1 MADDPRD
8 TENSRSEDISSVNEE
23 ATPEE
28 LMRVEEQDGESNELV
43 ELHDDLN
50 NTARP
55 PEEELGSV
63 HYGNQVFNPQAE
75 AQQAFRR
82 QNAATQRQERVQAE
96 EATEKQSI
104 AQAINAEIENN
115 LDTVDGTFDG
125 NLDSFGHDDISLK
138 SDPSTIELPEIP
150 LSTSDTNQL
159 RGDRE
164 QPRGTGRGERGPDF
178 IPSGEEAPATDADA
192 PALAD
197 DAAQSEITDE
207 AITDDVIEVEKV
219 ADAPTLSAG
228 SVTGSEDSAISL
240 NVSAALNDLDGGSET
255 LSVVISG
262 VPEGAILSAGTN
274 NGDGTWSVPAGQL
287 GGLKIT
293 PPENYSGSFSLTVT
307 ATSREANGST
317 SSTSSS
323 FTVDVAGV
331 ADGATLDVSD
341 ASGRE
346 DSAIALDIDTELL
359 DGSES
364 ISVKITGVPD
374 GATLSAGTNNGD
386 GTWTLSP
393 DQLEGLTIT
402 PAPDF
407 SGEIDLSVLV
417 STTDGDDTAVVME
430 EIKVDV
436 EGIADAPTLE
446 TSNASGAEDSAIAL
460 NIDAG
465 LTDSSE
471 TLTVTIS
478 GVPDGATLSAGTDNG
493 DGTWTLSP
501 DQLEGLTITPAEDF
515 SGSFDLGVT
524 AQSADGS
531 DIATTTGSIT
541 VDVAGVADAPTLDV
555 ADASGSEDSA
565 IALVI
570 DAGLTDSSEVLT
582 VTISG
587 VPGGATLSAGTDN
600 GDGTW
605 TLNPDQLEGLTITPA
620 EDFSGSFDLGVTVQS
635 ADGED
640 VATTT
645 GSITVDVASVADAP
659 TLDVSD
665 ASGNEDSAIA
675 LDIDAGLTDSSEVLS
690 ITISGVPDGAT
701 LSAGTDNGDGTWTL
715 NADQLEGLTITPAE
729 DFSGS
734 FDLGVTAISADG
746 DDVATT
752 TGSITV
758 DVAGVADAPTL
769 DVTDASGSED
779 SAIALDIDA
788 GLTDSSEVL
797 TITISGVPDGATLSA
812 GTDNGDGTWTLNP
825 DQLEGLTITP
835 AEDFSGSF
843 DLGVTAQSADGEDVA
858 TTTGSITVDVAG
870 VADAPTLDASDASG
884 NEDSAIA
891 LDIDAGLTDSSEVLS
906 VTISGVPDGAT
917 LSAGTDNGDGT
928 WTLSPD
934 QLEGLTI
941 TPAEDFS
948 GSFDLGVTATS
959 ADGEDVATTTGSIT
973 VDVAGVADAPMLD
986 VSDASGSEDS
996 AIALDIDTG
1005 LTDSSEALSITISGV
1020 PDGATLSAG
1029 TDNGDGTWTL
1039 SPDQLEGLTIT
1050 PAEDFSG
1057 SFDLGVTATSA
1068 DGEDIATTTGSITVD
1083 VAGVADAP
1091 TLEVSDASGSED
1103 SAIALDIDA
1112 GLTDSSEVLS
1122 VTISGV
1128 PDGATLSA
1136 GTDNGD
1142 GTWTLSPDQLEGLT
1156 ITPAEDF
1163 SGSFDL
1169 GVTATS
1175 ADGEDVATTTGS
1187 ITVDVAGVADA
1198 PMLDVSD
1205 ASGSEDSAIALDI
1218 DTGLTDSSEAL
1229 SITISGVPDGATL
1242 SAGTDNG
1249 DGTWTLSPDQLEG
1262 LTITPAEDFSGSF
1275 DLGVTATSADG
1286 EDIATTTGSITVDV
1300 AGVAD
1305 APTLEV
1311 SDASGSEDSA
1321 IALDIDAGLTDSS
1334 EVLSVTISG
1343 VPDGATLSA
1352 GTDNGDGTW
1361 TLNPDQLEGLTI
1373 TPAEDFSGSFDLG
1386 VTATSAD
1393 GEDVATTTGSITVDV
1408 AGVADA
1414 PMLDVSDASGS
1425 EDSAIAL
1432 DIDTGLTDSSEA
1444 LSITISGVPDGAT
1457 LSAGTDNG
1465 DGTWTLN
1472 PDQLEGLTITPAEDF
1487 SGSFDLGVTATSADG
1502 EDIAT
1507 TTGSITVDVAGVA
1520 DAPTLEVSDASGSE
1534 DSAIALDIDTG
1545 LTDSSEALSITI
1557 SGVPDGAT
1565 LSAGTD
1571 NGDGTWTLNPD
1582 QLEGLTITPAE
1593 DFSGSFDLG
1602 VTATSADGEDIAT
1615 TTGSITVDVA
1625 GVADAPTLE
1634 VSDASGSEDSAIA
1647 LDIDTGLTDSS
1658 EALSITISG
1667 VPDGATLSAGT
1678 DNGDGTWTL
1687 NPDQLE
1693 GLTITPAEDFS
1704 GSFDLGVTATSSDG
1718 DDVATTTGSI
1728 TVDVAGVADTPT
1740 LDVADASGSE
1750 DSAIALDIDAGLT
1763 DSSEALSITIS
1774 GVPDGATLSAG
1785 TDNGDGTWTLNPDQ
1799 LEGLTITPAEDFSG
1813 SFDLGVTATSADGED
1828 IATTTGSITVDVAGV
1843 ADAPTLEVSDASG
1856 SEDSAIALDID
1867 TGLTDSSEALSIT
1880 ISGVP
1885 DGATLSAG
1893 TDNGDGT
1900 WTLNPDQLEGLTI
1913 TPAEDFSGSFDLG
1926 VTATSSD
1933 GDDVATTTGS
1943 ITVDVAGV
1951 ADTPTLDVA
1960 DASGSEDSAIAL
1972 DIDAGLTD
1980 SSEALSITISG
1991 VPDGATLSAGTDNG
2005 DGTWTLSPDQLEG
2018 LTITPAEDFSGSFDL
2033 GVTATSADGEDVAT
2047 TTGSITVDVTG
2058 VADAPT
2064 LDVAD
2069 ASGSEDSAIAL
2080 DIDAGLTDSSEVLS
2094 ITISGV
2100 PDGATLSAGTDNGDG
2115 TWTLSPDQLEGL
2127 TITPAEDFSGSFDLG
2142 VTAQSVDG
2150 EDIATTT
2157 GSITVDVAGV
2167 ADAPTLDVSD
2177 ASGSEDNAIA
2187 LDIYAD
2193 LTDSSEVLAVTI
2205 SGVPHGAT
2213 LSAGTDN
2220 GDGTW
2225 TLSPDQLEGLTITP
2239 AEDYSG
2245 SFDLGVTA
2253 TSADGEDIATTTGSI
2268 TVDVAGV
2275 ADAPTLETSN
2285 ASGSE
2290 DTAIALDID
2299 AGLTDSSEVL
2309 SVTIS
2314 GVPDGATLSAG
2325 TDNGDGTWTLNPDQ
2339 LEGLTITPAEN
2350 FSGSFDLGV
2359 TATSA
2364 DGDDIATTTGSI
2376 TVDVAGVADAPTL
2389 DVADASGSEDSAIAL
2404 DIDAGITDSSEV
2416 LSVTISGVPDG
2427 AALSAGTDNGD
2438 GTWTLSPD
2446 QLEGLT
2452 ITPAEDFSGSFDLGV
2467 TAQSADGEDVATTT
2481 GSITVDVAGVAD
2493 APTLDV
2499 ADASGSEDSAIALD
2513 IDAGLTD
2520 SSEVLTITISGVP
2533 DGATLSAGTDNG
2545 DGTWTL
2551 TPDQLEGLT
2560 ITPAEDFWGSF
2571 DLGVTATS
2579 ADGDDV
2585 ATTIGSITV
2594 DVAGV
2599 ADAPTLD
2606 VADASGNEDSAIALD
2621 IDAGLTDSS
2630 EVLSVT
2636 ISGVPD
2642 GATLSAGTDNGDG
2655 TWTLSPDQ
2663 LEGLTI
2669 TPADDFSGSFDLGV
2683 TATSADGEDV
2693 ATTTGSITVEVA
2705 GVADAPT
2712 LDVSDASGNEDSAI
2726 ALDID
2731 AGLTDSSEFLTITVS
2746 GVPDGATLSAGTDN
2760 GDGTWTLSPDQL
2772 EGLTVTPAE
2781 DFSGSF
2787 DLGVTAT
2794 SADGDDVATT
2804 TGSITVDVAG
2814 VADAPTLNVADASG
2828 SEDSA
2833 IALDIDAGL
2842 TDSSEVLSITISGVP
2857 DGATLSAGTDNG
2869 DGTWTLN
2876 PDQLEGLTITPAED
2890 FSGSFDLG
2898 VTATSADGE
2907 DVATTTGSITID
2919 VAGVADAPTLE
2930 VADAS
2935 GSEDSAIALDIDAGL
2950 TDSSEVLT
2958 VTISRVPDGATL
2970 SAGTDNGDGTWTLS
2984 PDQLEGLT
2992 ITPAEDFSGS
3002 FDLGVTAT
3010 SADGENVATTTG
3022 SITVDVAGVADAPT
3036 LDVSDA
3042 SGNEDSAIALDIDA
3056 GLTDSS
3062 EVLSVT
3068 ISGVPDGATLS
3079 AGTDNGDGTWTLN
3092 PDQLE
3097 GLTITPA
3104 EDFSGSFDLG
3114 VTATSADGEDVA
3126 TTTGSITVDVAGVAD
3141 APTLDVSDA
3150 SGSEDSAIALDI
3162 DAGLA
3167 DSSEVLS
3174 ITISGVPDG
3183 ATLSAGTDNGGG
3195 TWTLSPDQLE
3205 GLTITPAEDFS
3216 GSFDLGV
3223 TATSADGDD
3232 VATTTGSITIDV
3244 AGVADAPT
3252 LDVAD
3257 ASGSEDS
3264 AIALDIDAGLTDSSE
3279 VLSIT
3284 ISGVPDGA
3292 TLSAGTDNGDGTWT
3306 LSPDQ
3311 LEGLTMTP
3319 AEDFSGSFDLGV
3331 TATSADG
3338 EDVATTTGS
3347 ITVDVA
3353 GVADAPTL
3361 DVSDASGNEDSAI
3374 ALDIDAGL
3382 TDSSEV
3388 LSVTISGVPD
3398 GATLSAGTDNGD
3410 GTWTLNPDQLEGL
3423 TITPAEDFSGSFD
3436 LGVTAQSADGE
3447 DIATTTGSITVDV
3460 AGVADAPTLETSNAS
3475 GSEDSAIALD
3485 IDAGLTDSSEVL
3497 SITISGVPDG
3507 ATLSAGTDNGDG
3519 TWTLSPDQLEGL
3531 TITPAE
3537 DFSGSFDL
3545 GVTATSADGD
3555 DIATKTGSITVDVA
3569 GVADAPT
3576 LDVTDASGSEDSAI
3590 ALDIDAGLTDS
3601 SEVLSVTI
3609 SGVPDGA
3616 TLSAGTDNGDGTWT
3630 LNPDQ
3635 LEGLTITPA
3644 EDFSGSFDLGVTAT
3658 SVDSE
3663 DVATTTGSITVDVA
3677 GVADAPTLETSNASG
3692 SEDSAIALD
3701 IDAGLT
3707 DSSEVLSVTISG
3719 VPDGATLS
3727 AGTDNG
3733 DGTWTL
3739 SPDQLEG
3746 LTITPAEDFSG
3757 SFDLGVTA
3765 TSADGE
3771 DVATTTGSI
3780 TVDVAGVADA
3790 PTLDV
3795 SDASGNEDSAIA
3807 LDIDAGLT
3815 DSSEVLSITISGV
3828 PDGATLSAGTDN
3840 GDGTWTLNPDQLEG
3854 LTITPA
3860 EDFSGSFDLGVTA
3873 TSADGEDV
3881 ATMTGSITVDVAG
3894 VADAPTL
3901 DVADASGSE
3910 DSAIALDIDAGLTDS
3925 SEVLTVTI
3933 SGVPDGATLSAGT
3946 DNGDGTWTLSPD
3958 QLEGLTITPA
3968 EDFSGSFELGVT
3980 ATSADGEDVATT
3992 TGSITVDVA
4001 GVADAPTLDVADAS
4015 GSEDSAIA
4023 LDIDAGLMDSSETLT
4038 VTISGVPDG
4047 ATLSAGTDNGDGTWT
4062 LNPDQLEG
4070 LTITPAE
4077 DFSGSFDLG
4086 VTAQSADGEDVAT
4099 TTGSIT
4105 VDVAGVADAPTLD
4118 VSDATGSEDSAIAL
4132 DIDAGLTDSSEVLS
4146 ITISGVPDGTT
4157 LSAGTDNGDGTW
4169 TLNPDQLEGLT
4180 ITPAEDFSGSFDLGV
4195 TATSADGEDV
4205 ATTTGSI
4212 TVDVAGV
4219 ADAPTLDV
4227 ADASG
4232 SEDSAIA
4239 LDIDAGLT
4247 DSSEV
4252 LSVTISGVP
4261 HGATLSAGT
4270 DNGDGTWTLN
4280 PDQLEGLTITPA
4292 EDFSGSFDLGVT
4304 ATSADGEDV
4313 ATTAGSITVDVS
4325 GVADAPTLDVS
4336 DTSGSE
4342 DSAIALNIDAG
4353 LTDSSEVLSITI
4365 SGVPDG
4371 ATLSAG
4377 TDNGDGTWTLN
4388 PDQLEGLTITPAED
4402 FSGSFD
4408 LGVTATSADGDD
4420 VATTAGSITVDV
4432 AGVADAPTLD
4442 VSDASGNEDSAIAL
4456 DIDAGLTDASE
4467 VLSVTISGVPDGAT
4481 LSAGTDNGDGTWTLS
4496 PDQLEGLT
4504 ITPAEDFSG
4513 SFDLGVTAT
4522 SADGDDVATTTGSIT
4537 VDVAGVAD
4545 APTLDVADASGSEDS
4560 AIALDIDA
4568 GLTDSSEVLS
4578 ITISGVPDGAT
4589 LSAGTDNGNGTWTLS
4604 PDQLE
4609 GLTITPAEDFSGSFD
4624 LGVTAQSADG
4634 EDVATTTGSITV
4646 DVAGVADAPTLD
4658 VADAS
4663 GNEDSAIA
4671 LDIDAGLT
4679 DSSEVLSVT
4688 ISGVPDGATLSAGTD
4703 NGDGTWTLSPDH
4715 LEGLTIT
4722 PAEDFS
4728 GSFDLGVTATSADGE
4743 DVATT
4748 TGSITVDVA
4757 AVADAPSLSVSIGE
4771 GTPTGGETG
4780 GGQND
4785 FVDNG
4790 SSNHQGT
4797 GGDDTF
4803 VIDRNLN
4810 MNENFDLQGGND
4822 QIILNGDTNLG
4833 NNIRLGDGNDSLTIK
4848 GDIGETSAVD
4858 GGSGSDVLYLGKA
4871 STSYSLQNFTNNQG
4885 VINTQIIDL
4894 DTGETLTVNQIEAIS
4909 FGDGV
4914 VVGNADLVQ
4923 APETGGI
4930 SYPVTIEAALNDADG
4945 SESLSITITGV
4956 PEGATLSAGTQNE
4969 DGSWS
4974 LDPDDLEGLTLTT
4987 PSDFEGSIDLVVTA
5001 TATDGTD
5008 TNSVS
5013 VSRSIAVDDVANAPT
5028 LETSDAS
5035 GNEDSAIALDI
5046 DAALTDSAETLT
5058 VTISGVP
5065 DGATLSAGTDNG
5077 DGTWTLNPDQLEGLT
5092 ITPPE
5097 DFSGTFDLGVTAT
5110 SVDGEDAASTTGSI
5124 TVDVAGVADA
5134 PTLETANSSG
5144 TEDSAIALDIDA
5156 GLTDSSETLTIT
5168 ISGVPEGASLS
5179 AGTDNGDGTWSL
5191 TSDDL
5196 EGLTI
5201 TPPEDFSGSFD
5212 LEITASTQ
5220 DGVDIASVTDTVMVN
5235 VIGDA
5240 DLPTLDV
5247 SDASGNEDSAIAL
5260 DIDAGL
5266 TDSSEVLSVTISGV
5280 PDGATLSAGTDNGDG
5295 TWTLSPDQLEGL
5307 TITPAEDFSGSF
5319 DLGVTATSADG
5330 EDVATTTGSIT
5341 VDVAGVADAPTLDV
5355 ADASG
5360 SEDSAIALD
5369 IDAGLTDSSEV
5380 LSVTI
5385 SGVPDGATLSAG
5397 TDNGDGTWTLNPE
5410 QLEGLTIT
5418 PAEDFSGSFDLGV
5431 TATSTDGEDVA
5442 TTTGLITVDVAG
5454 VADAPTL
5461 NVTDASGSEDSAIAL
5476 DIDAGL
5482 TDSSEVLSV
5491 TISGIPD
5498 GATLSAGTDNGDGT
5512 WTLSPDQLEGLT
5524 ITPAEDFSGSFDLGV
5539 TAISADGEDVATTT
5553 GSITVDVAGVADA
5566 PTLDVA
5572 DASGSED
5579 SAIALDIDAGLTDSS
5594 EVLSITISGV
5604 PDGVT
5609 LSAGTDNG
5617 DGTWTLS
5624 PDQLEGLTITPADD
5638 FSGSFELGVT
5648 ATSADG
5654 EDVATTTGSITV
5666 DVAGVADAP
5675 TLTVSNASGGE
5686 GSAISLAIAAGLT
5699 DASEI
5704 LSVTIAGVPDGASL
5718 SAGTDNGDG
5727 TWTLSASQL
5736 SELKITPADNYSG
5749 NFDLTVTA
5757 TSVDGA
5763 DSASISQNLQVEV
5776 IDNPNE
5782 TVIGTDGTDRIT
5794 TGDGDD
5800 YINAKSGHDT
5810 ISSGGGA
5817 DTVYG
5822 GGGNDIID
5830 SGDGD
5835 DRVFGGSGKDTI
5847 TGGAGD
5853 DYINAGGSHDTV
5865 DGGEGN
5871 DTIFGGGGKDTI
5883 TGGAGDD
5890 YIDAG
5895 SSSDTV
5901 DGGAGND
5908 TILGGSGHDTLDGGE
5923 GTDTLYGG
5931 NSNDILIGSG
5941 DDKLYGESGSDE
5953 IRYTVDLTGEG
5964 TGIIDGGSQTDT
5976 LKLYLTSEQLSGD
5989 GVLDALQD
5997 LQDHIASGGEGSLTL
6012 EALGVEVD
6020 NVENLEIYV
6029 DGELYDPSA
6038 ESPTLSVADASGNED
6053 TSISLDIAAGLND
6066 STETLT
6072 ITISG
6077 VPDGATLSAGTDNGD
6092 GTWTLNSDQL
6102 EGLTITPPDDY
6113 SGSFDLSVT
6122 AVSTSGADSTSTSD
6136 VITVDV
6142 AGVADMPSLEV
6153 ADASGNEDSAI
6164 SLDISAGLSD
6174 ASEILSITISG
6185 VPDGATLSA
6194 GTDNGDGTWTLSAG
6208 DLDGLTITPPDDYS
6222 GSFDLNVTVTSTDGN
6237 DSASV
6242 NDTITVDVAGVA
6254 DTPTLEVSDASGD
6267 EGNSVPL
6274 DIDAAVTDSSE
6285 TLSITISGVPDGARL
6300 SAGTNNG
6307 DGSWTLGA
6315 AQLVGLTIT
6324 AASDYSGT
6332 FELTVSVQSRDG
6344 DDTATTTAIL
6354 EVTIEELA
6362 DSNETLWGTDA
6373 NETFETGSGND
6384 TIGAGG
6390 GHDTVSTNA
6399 GNDTIWGGNGNDVIY
6414 AGDGDDSVTGDDGH
6428 DYIDA
6433 GSGNDTVHGGE
6444 GNNTIYGGTGNDYI
6458 TAGSGHDKIFASDG
6472 DNIIY
6477 ANEGNNYIETGDGK
6491 DTLYAGSG
6499 NDTIIGGDGDNFVSA
6514 GEGRNVVWTGTG
6526 NDTISSGSGDD
6537 IIYDEGG
6544 DNKISAGEGRNTV
6557 WTGAG
6562 DDSISVGSGDDKIF
6576 AGDGNNTIGAGE
6588 GRNYIETGSGND
6600 TITAGSDN
6608 DTVSAG
6614 SGNDNIDVGSG
6625 KNTVWGGDGND
6636 SIHGAWGDDTFLGGD
6651 GNDILNADGG
6661 DNYFDGGSGNDTL
6674 TGGWGKDTFY
6684 GGSGND
6690 TLDSGGGD
6698 DKLYGEEG
6706 DDTLSG
6712 GAGRD
6717 TLSGG
6722 DGNDLLL
6729 GGDDD
6734 DTLIGGIG
6742 DDTLYGGG
6750 GSDLF
6755 IFNMGDGKDHV
6766 DGGANGW
6773 TTDTIELHGVGGG
6786 HLDSCDWTLILDEGT
6801 ITDSKK
6807 HSLELSTDSSGTI
6820 VFSDGSELTF
6830 SNVERIEW

>member
-1 MADDPRD
+1 
-8 TENSRSEDISSVNEE
+8 
-23 ATPEE
+23 
-28 LMRVEEQDGESNELV
+28 MRVAAIFD
-43 ELHDDLN
+43 
-50 NTARP
+50 A
-55 PEEELGSV
+55 
-63 HYGNQVFNPQAE
+63 FE
-75 AQQAFRR
+75 A
-82 QNAATQRQERVQAE
+82 V
-96 EATEKQSI
+96 
-104 AQAINAEIENN
+104 
-115 LDTVDGTFDG
+115 
-125 NLDSFGHDDISLK
+125 
-138 SDPSTIELPEIP
+138 
-150 LSTSDTNQL
+150 
-159 RGDRE
+159 
-164 QPRGTGRGERGPDF
+164 
-178 IPSGEEAPATDADA
+178 
-192 PALAD
+192 
-197 DAAQSEITDE
+197 
-207 AITDDVIEVEKV
+207 
-219 ADAPTLSAG
+219 
-228 SVTGSEDSAISL
+228 
-240 NVSAALNDLDGGSET
+240 
-255 LSVVISG
+255 
-262 VPEGAILSAGTN
+262 
-274 NGDGTWSVPAGQL
+274 
-287 GGLKIT
+287 
-293 PPENYSGSFSLTVT
+293 
-307 ATSREANGST
+307 
-317 SSTSSS
+317 
-323 FTVDVAGV
+323 
-331 ADGATLDVSD
+331 
-341 ASGRE
+341 
-346 DSAIALDIDTELL
+346 
-359 DGSES
+359 
-364 ISVKITGVPD
+364 
-374 GATLSAGTNNGD
+374 
-386 GTWTLSP
+386 
-393 DQLEGLTIT
+393 
-402 PAPDF
+402 
-407 SGEIDLSVLV
+407 
-417 STTDGDDTAVVME
+417 
-430 EIKVDV
+430 
-436 EGIADAPTLE
+436 
-446 TSNASGAEDSAIAL
+446 
-460 NIDAG
+460 
-465 LTDSSE
+465 
-471 TLTVTIS
+471 
-478 GVPDGATLSAGTDNG
+478 
-493 DGTWTLSP
+493 
-501 DQLEGLTITPAEDF
+501 EDF
-515 SGSFDLGVT
+515 
-524 AQSADGS
+524 
-531 DIATTTGSIT
+531 
-541 VDVAGVADAPTLDV
+541 P
-555 ADASGSEDSA
+555 
-565 IALVI
+565 
-570 DAGLTDSSEVLT
+570 
-582 VTISG
+582 
-587 VPGGATLSAGTDN
+587 
-600 GDGTW
+600 
-605 TLNPDQLEGLTITPA
+605 
-620 EDFSGSFDLGVTVQS
+620 
-635 ADGED
+635 
-640 VATTT
+640 
-645 GSITVDVASVADAP
+645 
-659 TLDVSD
+659 
-665 ASGNEDSAIA
+665 
-675 LDIDAGLTDSSEVLS
+675 
-690 ITISGVPDGAT
+690 
-701 LSAGTDNGDGTWTL
+701 
-715 NADQLEGLTITPAE
+715 
-729 DFSGS
+729 
-734 FDLGVTAISADG
+734 ADG

-769 DVTDASGSED
+769 DVADASGRED

-797 TITISGVPDGATLSA
+797 SVTISGVPDGATLSA

-843 DLGVTAQSADGEDVA
+843 DLGVAATSADGEDVA

-870 VADAPTLDASDASG
+870 VADAPTL
-884 NEDSAIA
+884 
-891 LDIDAGLTDSSEVLS
+891 EV
-906 VTISGVPDGAT
+906 A
-917 LSAGTDNGDGT
+917 
-928 WTLSPD
+928 
-934 QLEGLTI
+934 
-941 TPAEDFS
+941 
-948 GSFDLGVTATS
+948 
-959 ADGEDVATTTGSIT
+959 
-973 VDVAGVADAPMLD
+973 
-986 VSDASGSEDS
+986 
-996 AIALDIDTG
+996 
-1005 LTDSSEALSITISGV
+1005 
-1020 PDGATLSAG
+1020 
-1029 TDNGDGTWTL
+1029 
-1039 SPDQLEGLTIT
+1039 
-1050 PAEDFSG
+1050 
-1057 SFDLGVTATSA
+1057 
-1068 DGEDIATTTGSITVD
+1068 
-1083 VAGVADAP
+1083 
-1091 TLEVSDASGSED
+1091 
-1103 SAIALDIDA
+1103 
-1112 GLTDSSEVLS
+1112 
-1122 VTISGV
+1122 
-1128 PDGATLSA
+1128 
-1136 GTDNGD
+1136 
-1142 GTWTLSPDQLEGLT
+1142 
-1156 ITPAEDF
+1156 
-1163 SGSFDL
+1163 
-1169 GVTATS
+1169 
-1175 ADGEDVATTTGS
+1175 
-1187 ITVDVAGVADA
+1187 
-1198 PMLDVSD
+1198 
-1205 ASGSEDSAIALDI
+1205 
-1218 DTGLTDSSEAL
+1218 
-1229 SITISGVPDGATL
+1229 
-1242 SAGTDNG
+1242 
-1249 DGTWTLSPDQLEG
+1249 
-1262 LTITPAEDFSGSF
+1262 
-1275 DLGVTATSADG
+1275 
-1286 EDIATTTGSITVDV
+1286 
-1300 AGVAD
+1300 
-1305 APTLEV
+1305 
-1311 SDASGSEDSA
+1311 DASGSEDSA

-1386 VTATSAD
+1386 VTATSTD
-1393 GEDVATTTGSITVDV
+1393 GED
-1408 AGVADA
+1408 
-1414 PMLDVSDASGS
+1414 
-1425 EDSAIAL
+1425 
-1432 DIDTGLTDSSEA
+1432 
-1444 LSITISGVPDGAT
+1444 
-1457 LSAGTDNG
+1457 
-1465 DGTWTLN
+1465 
-1472 PDQLEGLTITPAEDF
+1472 
-1487 SGSFDLGVTATSADG
+1487 
-1502 EDIAT
+1502 
-1507 TTGSITVDVAGVA
+1507 
-1520 DAPTLEVSDASGSE
+1520 
-1534 DSAIALDIDTG
+1534 
-1545 LTDSSEALSITI
+1545 
-1557 SGVPDGAT
+1557 
-1565 LSAGTD
+1565 
-1571 NGDGTWTLNPD
+1571 
-1582 QLEGLTITPAE
+1582 
-1593 DFSGSFDLG
+1593 
-1602 VTATSADGEDIAT
+1602 
-1615 TTGSITVDVA
+1615 
-1625 GVADAPTLE
+1625 
-1634 VSDASGSEDSAIA
+1634 
-1647 LDIDTGLTDSS
+1647 
-1658 EALSITISG
+1658 
-1667 VPDGATLSAGT
+1667 
-1678 DNGDGTWTL
+1678 
-1687 NPDQLE
+1687 
-1693 GLTITPAEDFS
+1693 
-1704 GSFDLGVTATSSDG
+1704 
-1718 DDVATTTGSI
+1718 
-1728 TVDVAGVADTPT
+1728 
-1740 LDVADASGSE
+1740 
-1750 DSAIALDIDAGLT
+1750 
-1763 DSSEALSITIS
+1763 
-1774 GVPDGATLSAG
+1774 
-1785 TDNGDGTWTLNPDQ
+1785 
-1799 LEGLTITPAEDFSG
+1799 
-1813 SFDLGVTATSADGED
+1813 
-1828 IATTTGSITVDVAGV
+1828 
-1843 ADAPTLEVSDASG
+1843 
-1856 SEDSAIALDID
+1856 
-1867 TGLTDSSEALSIT
+1867 
-1880 ISGVP
+1880 
-1885 DGATLSAG
+1885 
-1893 TDNGDGT
+1893 
-1900 WTLNPDQLEGLTI
+1900 
-1913 TPAEDFSGSFDLG
+1913 
-1926 VTATSSD
+1926 
-1933 GDDVATTTGS
+1933 
-1943 ITVDVAGV
+1943 
-1951 ADTPTLDVA
+1951 
-1960 DASGSEDSAIAL
+1960 
-1972 DIDAGLTD
+1972 
-1980 SSEALSITISG
+1980 
-1991 VPDGATLSAGTDNG
+1991 
-2005 DGTWTLSPDQLEG
+2005 
-2018 LTITPAEDFSGSFDL
+2018 
-2033 GVTATSADGEDVAT
+2033 
-2047 TTGSITVDVTG
+2047 
-2058 VADAPT
+2058 
-2064 LDVAD
+2064 
-2069 ASGSEDSAIAL
+2069 
-2080 DIDAGLTDSSEVLS
+2080 
-2094 ITISGV
+2094 
-2100 PDGATLSAGTDNGDG
+2100 
-2115 TWTLSPDQLEGL
+2115 
-2127 TITPAEDFSGSFDLG
+2127 
-2142 VTAQSVDG
+2142 
-2150 EDIATTT
+2150 
-2157 GSITVDVAGV
+2157 
-2167 ADAPTLDVSD
+2167 
-2177 ASGSEDNAIA
+2177 
-2187 LDIYAD
+2187 
-2193 LTDSSEVLAVTI
+2193 
-2205 SGVPHGAT
+2205 
-2213 LSAGTDN
+2213 
-2220 GDGTW
+2220 
-2225 TLSPDQLEGLTITP
+2225 
-2239 AEDYSG
+2239 
-2245 SFDLGVTA
+2245 
-2253 TSADGEDIATTTGSI
+2253 
-2268 TVDVAGV
+2268 
-2275 ADAPTLETSN
+2275 
-2285 ASGSE
+2285 
-2290 DTAIALDID
+2290 
-2299 AGLTDSSEVL
+2299 
-2309 SVTIS
+2309 
-2314 GVPDGATLSAG
+2314 
-2325 TDNGDGTWTLNPDQ
+2325 
-2339 LEGLTITPAEN
+2339 
-2350 FSGSFDLGV
+2350 
-2359 TATSA
+2359 
-2364 DGDDIATTTGSI
+2364 
-2376 TVDVAGVADAPTL
+2376 
-2389 DVADASGSEDSAIAL
+2389 
-2404 DIDAGITDSSEV
+2404 
-2416 LSVTISGVPDG
+2416 
-2427 AALSAGTDNGD
+2427 
-2438 GTWTLSPD
+2438 
-2446 QLEGLT
+2446 
-2452 ITPAEDFSGSFDLGV
+2452 
-2467 TAQSADGEDVATTT
+2467 
-2481 GSITVDVAGVAD
+2481 
-2493 APTLDV
+2493 
-2499 ADASGSEDSAIALD
+2499 
-2513 IDAGLTD
+2513 
-2520 SSEVLTITISGVP
+2520 
-2533 DGATLSAGTDNG
+2533 
-2545 DGTWTL
+2545 
-2551 TPDQLEGLT
+2551 
-2560 ITPAEDFWGSF
+2560 
-2571 DLGVTATS
+2571 
-2579 ADGDDV
+2579 
-2585 ATTIGSITV
+2585 
-2594 DVAGV
+2594 
-2599 ADAPTLD
+2599 
-2606 VADASGNEDSAIALD
+2606 
-2621 IDAGLTDSS
+2621 
-2630 EVLSVT
+2630 
-2636 ISGVPD
+2636 
-2642 GATLSAGTDNGDG
+2642 
-2655 TWTLSPDQ
+2655 
-2663 LEGLTI
+2663 
-2669 TPADDFSGSFDLGV
+2669 
-2683 TATSADGEDV
+2683 
-2693 ATTTGSITVEVA
+2693 
-2705 GVADAPT
+2705 
-2712 LDVSDASGNEDSAI
+2712 
-2726 ALDID
+2726 
-2731 AGLTDSSEFLTITVS
+2731 
-2746 GVPDGATLSAGTDN
+2746 
-2760 GDGTWTLSPDQL
+2760 
-2772 EGLTVTPAE
+2772 
-2781 DFSGSF
+2781 
-2787 DLGVTAT
+2787 
-2794 SADGDDVATT
+2794 
-2804 TGSITVDVAG
+2804 
-2814 VADAPTLNVADASG
+2814 
-2828 SEDSA
+2828 
-2833 IALDIDAGL
+2833 
-2842 TDSSEVLSITISGVP
+2842 
-2857 DGATLSAGTDNG
+2857 
-2869 DGTWTLN
+2869 
-2876 PDQLEGLTITPAED
+2876 
-2890 FSGSFDLG
+2890 
-2898 VTATSADGE
+2898 
-2907 DVATTTGSITID
+2907 
-2919 VAGVADAPTLE
+2919 
-2930 VADAS
+2930 
-2935 GSEDSAIALDIDAGL
+2935 
-2950 TDSSEVLT
+2950 
-2958 VTISRVPDGATL
+2958 
-2970 SAGTDNGDGTWTLS
+2970 
-2984 PDQLEGLT
+2984 
-2992 ITPAEDFSGS
+2992 
-3002 FDLGVTAT
+3002 
-3010 SADGENVATTTG
+3010 VATTTG

-3062 EVLSVT
+3062 EVLTVT

-3114 VTATSADGEDVA
+3114 VAATSADGEDVA

-3162 DAGLA
+3162 DAGLT

-3174 ITISGVPDG
+3174 VTISGVPNG
-3183 ATLSAGTDNGGG
+3183 ATLSAGTDNGDG
-3195 TWTLSPDQLE
+3195 TWTLNPDQLE

-3223 TATSADGDD
+3223 TATSADGD
-3232 VATTTGSITIDV
+3232 
-3244 AGVADAPT
+3244 
-3252 LDVAD
+3252 
-3257 ASGSEDS
+3257 
-3264 AIALDIDAGLTDSSE
+3264 
-3279 VLSIT
+3279 
-3284 ISGVPDGA
+3284 
-3292 TLSAGTDNGDGTWT
+3292 
-3306 LSPDQ
+3306 
-3311 LEGLTMTP
+3311 
-3319 AEDFSGSFDLGV
+3319 
-3331 TATSADG
+3331 
-3338 EDVATTTGS
+3338 DVATTTGS

-3410 GTWTLNPDQLEGL
+3410 GTWTLTLDQLEGL
-3423 TITPAEDFSGSFD
+3423 TITPAD
-3436 LGVTAQSADGE
+3436 
-3447 DIATTTGSITVDV
+3447 
-3460 AGVADAPTLETSNAS
+3460 
-3475 GSEDSAIALD
+3475 
-3485 IDAGLTDSSEVL
+3485 
-3497 SITISGVPDG
+3497 
-3507 ATLSAGTDNGDG
+3507 
-3519 TWTLSPDQLEGL
+3519 
-3531 TITPAE
+3531 

-3555 DIATKTGSITVDVA
+3555 DVATTTGSITVDVSA
-3569 GVADAPT
+3569 VADAPT
-3576 LDVTDASGSEDSAI
+3576 LDVADASGSEDSAI

-3630 LNPDQ
+3630 LTPDQ

-3658 SVDSE
+3658 SADGD

-3677 GVADAPTLETSNASG
+3677 GVADAPTLDVADASG
-3692 SEDSAIALD
+3692 NEDSAIALD

-3719 VPDGATLS
+3719 VPDGAALS

-3771 DVATTTGSI
+3771 DVATTTETI
-3780 TVDVAGVADA
+3780 TVDV
-3790 PTLDV
+3790 T
-3795 SDASGNEDSAIA
+3795 
-3807 LDIDAGLT
+3807 
-3815 DSSEVLSITISGV
+3815 
-3828 PDGATLSAGTDN
+3828 
-3840 GDGTWTLNPDQLEG
+3840 
-3854 LTITPA
+3854 
-3860 EDFSGSFDLGVTA
+3860 
-3873 TSADGEDV
+3873 
-3881 ATMTGSITVDVAG
+3881 
-3894 VADAPTL
+3894 
-3901 DVADASGSE
+3901 
-3910 DSAIALDIDAGLTDS
+3910 
-3925 SEVLTVTI
+3925 
-3933 SGVPDGATLSAGT
+3933 
-3946 DNGDGTWTLSPD
+3946 
-3958 QLEGLTITPA
+3958 
-3968 EDFSGSFELGVT
+3968 
-3980 ATSADGEDVATT
+3980 
-3992 TGSITVDVA
+3992 
-4001 GVADAPTLDVADAS
+4001 
-4015 GSEDSAIA
+4015 
-4023 LDIDAGLMDSSETLT
+4023 
-4038 VTISGVPDG
+4038 
-4047 ATLSAGTDNGDGTWT
+4047 
-4062 LNPDQLEG
+4062 
-4070 LTITPAE
+4070 
-4077 DFSGSFDLG
+4077 
-4086 VTAQSADGEDVAT
+4086 
-4099 TTGSIT
+4099 
-4105 VDVAGVADAPTLD
+4105 
-4118 VSDATGSEDSAIAL
+4118 
-4132 DIDAGLTDSSEVLS
+4132 
-4146 ITISGVPDGTT
+4146 
-4157 LSAGTDNGDGTW
+4157 
-4169 TLNPDQLEGLT
+4169 
-4180 ITPAEDFSGSFDLGV
+4180 
-4195 TATSADGEDV
+4195 
-4205 ATTTGSI
+4205 
-4212 TVDVAGV
+4212 
-4219 ADAPTLDV
+4219 
-4227 ADASG
+4227 
-4232 SEDSAIA
+4232 
-4239 LDIDAGLT
+4239 
-4247 DSSEV
+4247 
-4252 LSVTISGVP
+4252 
-4261 HGATLSAGT
+4261 
-4270 DNGDGTWTLN
+4270 
-4280 PDQLEGLTITPA
+4280 
-4292 EDFSGSFDLGVT
+4292 
-4304 ATSADGEDV
+4304 
-4313 ATTAGSITVDVS
+4313 
-4325 GVADAPTLDVS
+4325 
-4336 DTSGSE
+4336 
-4342 DSAIALNIDAG
+4342 
-4353 LTDSSEVLSITI
+4353 
-4365 SGVPDG
+4365 
-4371 ATLSAG
+4371 
-4377 TDNGDGTWTLN
+4377 
-4388 PDQLEGLTITPAED
+4388 
-4402 FSGSFD
+4402 
-4408 LGVTATSADGDD
+4408 
-4420 VATTAGSITVDV
+4420 
-4432 AGVADAPTLD
+4432 GVADAPTLD

-4513 SFDLGVTAT
+4513 SFDLGVTAQSVDGEDVATTTGSITVDVAGVADAPTLETSNASGAEDSAIALDIDAGLTDSSEVLSITISGVPDGATLSAGTDNGDGSWTLSPDQLEGLTITPADNFSGSFDLGVTAT
-4522 SADGDDVATTTGSIT
+4522 SADGDDVATTMSSIT

-4589 LSAGTDNGNGTWTLS
+4589 LSAGTDNGDGTWTLN

-4609 GLTITPAEDFSGSFD
+4609 GLTITPAEDFSGSF
-4624 LGVTAQSADG
+4624 
-4634 EDVATTTGSITV
+4634 E
-4646 DVAGVADAPTLD
+4646 
-4658 VADAS
+4658 
-4663 GNEDSAIA
+4663 
-4671 LDIDAGLT
+4671 
-4679 DSSEVLSVT
+4679 
-4688 ISGVPDGATLSAGTD
+4688 
-4703 NGDGTWTLSPDH
+4703 
-4715 LEGLTIT
+4715 
-4722 PAEDFS
+4722 
-4728 GSFDLGVTATSADGE
+4728 LGVTATSADGE

-4748 TGSITVDVA
+4748 TGSITVDVS

-4771 GTPTGGETG
+4771 GTPTGGGAG

-4803 VIDRNLN
+4803 VIDRDLN

-4822 QIILNGDTNLG
+4822 QVILNGDTNLG

-4894 DTGETLTVNQIEAIS
+4894 DTGKTLTVNQIEAIS

-4956 PEGATLSAGTQNE
+4956 PEDATLSAGTQNE

-5077 DGTWTLNPDQLEGLT
+5077 DGTWTLSPDQLEGLT

-5134 PTLETANSSG
+5134 PTLETTNASG

-5266 TDSSEVLSVTISGV
+5266 TDSSEVLSI
-5280 PDGATLSAGTDNGDG
+5280 
-5295 TWTLSPDQLEGL
+5295 
-5307 TITPAEDFSGSF
+5307 
-5319 DLGVTATSADG
+5319 
-5330 EDVATTTGSIT
+5330 
-5341 VDVAGVADAPTLDV
+5341 
-5355 ADASG
+5355 
-5360 SEDSAIALD
+5360 
-5369 IDAGLTDSSEV
+5369 
-5380 LSVTI
+5380 TI

-5482 TDSSEVLSV
+5482 TDSSEVLSF

-5512 WTLSPDQLEGLT
+5512 WTLNPDQLEGLT

-5539 TAISADGEDVATTT
+5539 TATSTDGEDVATTT
-5553 GSITVDVAGVADA
+5553 GSITVDVAGVADT

-5579 SAIALDIDAGLTDSS
+5579 SAIALDIDAGLADSS

-5604 PDGVT
+5604 PDGAT
-5609 LSAGTDNG
+5609 LSAGTNNG
-5617 DGTWTLS
+5617 DGTWTLN
-5624 PDQLEGLTITPADD
+5624 PDQLEGLTITPAED
-5638 FSGSFELGVT
+5638 FSGSFDLGVT

-5654 EDVATTTGSITV
+5654 QDVATTTGSITV

-5704 LSVTIAGVPDGASL
+5704 LSVTIAGVPEGASL

-5736 SELKITPADNYSG
+5736 SGLKITPADNYSG

-5964 TGIIDGGSQTDT
+5964 TGIVDGGSQTDT

-6092 GTWTLNSDQL
+6092 GTWTLSSDQL
-6102 EGLTITPPDDY
+6102 EGLTITPADDY

-6122 AVSTSGADSTSTSD
+6122 AVSTSGNDSTSNSD

-6142 AGVADMPSLEV
+6142 AGVADTPSLEV

-6208 DLDGLTITPPDDYS
+6208 DLDGLTITPPVDYS

-6254 DTPTLEVSDASGD
+6254 DTPTLEVSDTSGD

-6526 NDTISSGSGDD
+6526 KDTISSGSGDD

-6614 SGNDNIDVGSG
+6614 AGNDNIDVGSG